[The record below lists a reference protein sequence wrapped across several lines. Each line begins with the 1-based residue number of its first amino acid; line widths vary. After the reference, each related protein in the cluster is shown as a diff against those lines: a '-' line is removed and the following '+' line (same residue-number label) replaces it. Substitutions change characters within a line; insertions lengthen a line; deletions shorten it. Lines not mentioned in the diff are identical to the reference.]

1 MEDTTRQD
9 YVAYQRERGHPN
21 LTISK
26 AGLVVS
32 LDNPWLAA
40 SPDDRVTDP
49 DDRVTDPDMSTF
61 CLQKKE
67 TNTNRPFSADVTSCS
82 LITFLHPAFACG

>member
-49 DDRVTDPDMSTF
+49 DMSTF

-82 LITFLHPAFACG
+82 LITFLHPAFVCG